1 MYGLNVFVSPNAQLE
16 KAGINGDV
24 YATIN
29 TTYTKTN
36 KHTGLSI
43 FFAPS
48 PNDVRNSWNLNFDI
62 NATTADKTINM
73 LTKAVIS
80 NLPNST
86 APEPKI

>member
-36 KHTGLSI
+36 KH
-43 FFAPS
+43 
-48 PNDVRNSWNLNFDI
+48 
-62 NATTADKTINM
+62 
-73 LTKAVIS
+73 
-80 NLPNST
+80 
-86 APEPKI
+86 KI